1 MKSLLL
7 LLIAV
12 WLPCQIYAE
21 DASKKV
27 ISVAVIAPSVS
38 TSMMATKLIAEKGW
52 IETNPKTADF
62 LLVVVRSSLSDP
74 LNGSYEDYGELKR
87 DAEMQLNL
95 IGPKFHVYLYKM
107 DDNLRCVQTDHT
119 SFDAK
124 DE

>member
-1 MKSLLL
+1 
-7 LLIAV
+7 
-12 WLPCQIYAE
+12 
-21 DASKKV
+21 
-27 ISVAVIAPSVS
+27 
-38 TSMMATKLIAEKGW
+38 MMATKLIAEKGW